1 MQEPL
6 ALKGIS
12 CYSSRESSTRNESF
26 SCCDPYNCEVKC
38 NLDIGNYG
46 YLQSGKSDAVQVTPF
61 CEVSI
66 SSHNGG
72 LSEDRSM
79 CQASIKGHW
88 KQSHFRESIND
99 CLFSSVHLD
108 VTLESWLI
116 GSRVEGGSSDVEA
129 GDLFFLLFYSFSS
142 TSLVSLGNNDEG
154 VETLFGINGKRK
166 EAYSWKICHKYI

>member
-1 MQEPL
+1 MYIISQNKTLIASLFTYIFQIHSLLNAHYHSSEKPQNNCQYGRLGNMQEPL

-79 CQASIKGHW
+79 CQASIKGH
-88 KQSHFRESIND
+88 
-99 CLFSSVHLD
+99 
-108 VTLESWLI
+108 
-116 GSRVEGGSSDVEA
+116 
-129 GDLFFLLFYSFSS
+129 
-142 TSLVSLGNNDEG
+142 
-154 VETLFGINGKRK
+154 
-166 EAYSWKICHKYI
+166 